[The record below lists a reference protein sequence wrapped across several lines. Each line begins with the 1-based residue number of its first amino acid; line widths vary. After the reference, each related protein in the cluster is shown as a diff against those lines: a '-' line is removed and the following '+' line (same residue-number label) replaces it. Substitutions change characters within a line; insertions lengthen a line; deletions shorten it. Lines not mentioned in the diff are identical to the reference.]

1 MIFTGQLRSTAAPLR
16 LILCWLILCAGVINC
31 TAAAAD
37 PVLQGEVTWIYDG
50 DTLRVD
56 GFGKVRLIGID
67 SPEKKTSSRD
77 NFYRRWQIPPAQ
89 LRKTARQA
97 LDFCIVEAKGK
108 TVILTVDRVPR
119 DRHGRLLA
127 YVHLPDGRLLNR
139 LLLEHG
145 LATVY
150 RRFDFDLKEDF
161 LQTEHLARERQVGLW
176 RQQ

>member
-1 MIFTGQLRSTAAPLR
+1 MIFARQSHGIAAL
-16 LILCWLILCAGVINC
+16 LWLILFVCGVNC
-31 TAAAAD
+31 TAAAAG
-37 PVLQGEVTWIYDG
+37 PVLQGEVSWIYDG
-50 DTLRVD
+50 DTLKVD

-67 SPEKKTSSRD
+67 SPEKNQSSRD
-77 NFYRRWQIPPAQ
+77 NFYRRWDITPAQ

-139 LLLEHG
+139 LLLEQG

-150 RRFDFDLKEDF
+150 RRFDFDLKEEF
-161 LQTEHLARERQVGLW
+161 LETEQAARERQVGLW
-176 RQQ
+176 QQP